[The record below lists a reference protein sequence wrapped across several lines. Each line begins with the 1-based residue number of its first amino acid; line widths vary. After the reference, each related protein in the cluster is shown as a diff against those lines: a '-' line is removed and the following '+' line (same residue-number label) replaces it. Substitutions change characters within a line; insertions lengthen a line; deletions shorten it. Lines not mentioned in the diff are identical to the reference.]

1 MSKTLW
7 GILLLSFSFA
17 RNARRLFYFSILRR
31 NKRITTQIEGLRVLF
46 LFWVIIGNT
55 FLYSFYSFPANFD
68 KKKDIAQNYFFI
80 TLFNNEF
87 AFDTLLFF
95 SAFYTAYEL
104 SKEFDG
110 KKMTTC
116 SYILRVINFVIKMLF
131 PIIIIIGIASVF
143 ILFSSGP
150 IWGEM
155 ASQINETCD
164 RYMWTHV
171 IFISNLFPFEN
182 NISGPSCLPW
192 LWFVSTEFQFFFIC
206 MTLTLVYLRR
216 PFIASFITWGIGLA
230 SLIICTIIASVS
242 SSTTMSQYDSKTF
255 SIIFTKPWSRIFGY
269 SLGLFFGLI
278 MYEFGQKQKPEENRR
293 FGWRIISW
301 MENMNIYR
309 RTLFI
314 IFAFILIFCP
324 SLFQWLILVK
334 DTFSDKNSGTQKSMY
349 ILYMTLGKPIYFL
362 GLIIVV
368 IFCLLKKLKW
378 ITSVIGN
385 YIW

>member
-31 NKRITTQIEGLRVLF
+31 NKTITTQIEGLRVLF

-95 SAFYTAYEL
+95 TAFYTAYEL

-116 SYILRVINFVIKMLF
+116 SYVLRVFNFVIKMFF

-150 IWGEM
+150 IWKEM
-155 ASQINETCD
+155 ASQITETC
-164 RYMWTHV
+164 RQYMWTHV

-182 NISGPSCLPW
+182 NISGDSCLPW
-192 LWFVSTEFQFFFIC
+192 LWFVSTEFQFFFI
-206 MTLTLVYLRR
+206 
-216 PFIASFITWGIGLA
+216 
-230 SLIICTIIASVS
+230 
-242 SSTTMSQYDSKTF
+242 
-255 SIIFTKPWSRIFGY
+255 
-269 SLGLFFGLI
+269 
-278 MYEFGQKQKPEENRR
+278 
-293 FGWRIISW
+293 
-301 MENMNIYR
+301 
-309 RTLFI
+309 
-314 IFAFILIFCP
+314 
-324 SLFQWLILVK
+324 
-334 DTFSDKNSGTQKSMY
+334 
-349 ILYMTLGKPIYFL
+349 
-362 GLIIVV
+362 
-368 IFCLLKKLKW
+368 
-378 ITSVIGN
+378 
-385 YIW
+385 